1 MNFVPTNLPPGSVEK
16 VALLRQRHE
25 NNQPLWH
32 KDDRTNF
39 EGVQD
44 NQIYTGKQRKEKRR
58 AYEPR
63 MSRVV
68 SSGKKMRAE

>member
-1 MNFVPTNLPPGSVEK
+1 MNFTPTNLPPGSVEK

-25 NNQPLWH
+25 AGLPLWH
-32 KDDRTNF
+32 ACDRVDF
-39 EGVQD
+39 SGMCG
-44 NQIYTGKQRKEKRR
+44 NQIFTCKQRKEKRR

>member
-1 MNFVPTNLPPGSVEK
+1 MNFTPTNLPPGSVEK
-16 VALLRQRHE
+16 VALLRERHE
-25 NNQPLWH
+25 AGLPLWH
-32 KDDRTNF
+32 ACDRTDYTGINENVLF
-39 EGVQD
+39 
-44 NQIYTGKQRKEKRR
+44 TGKQRKEKRR